1 MIGKRGRLAKRL
13 ALLFILIA
21 ILPLLAGGIL
31 SVYSGFQF
39 VNQEIATRQK
49 SILSLG
55 NTYISSYVDNV
66 FGNLKLTGEITSTNQ
81 KNYDRALE
89 AICINSPG
97 LYHELAVTDT
107 QGKELSHLIDCIPS
121 SPKKLTNRS
130 DSESFFR
137 AKQGQMFIGN
147 VSFVA
152 DRHLVTISR
161 TVKGEKNDNYV
172 VIAVV
177 KFDKLW
183 QGLTLLEPGVGSYF
197 YIVDR
202 RGNLIGYKD
211 LKVVKQSINLASF
224 PTVNPLIN
232 KRQGA
237 IAQRYVG
244 LFGTEVIGTSTL
256 LKNTNWG
263 IVVEQPV
270 AQALAAPNR
279 LIYNFT
285 WLIVAV
291 SSVAIAGA
299 FMLAQYIVRP
309 INLLA
314 QGAEA
319 IAQGDL
325 SYQIE
330 IADKNEIGILART
343 FNQMTRQLKIS
354 RETLE
359 EYNHTLSQKV
369 EHRTQELI
377 KSQQRLSLLFQ
388 QTPLA
393 VIEWNINFEVIEWN
407 PAAQAIF
414 GYSKNEAMG
423 RHGVGLIVPE
433 SARDNVNQVW
443 NETSTRKSVTRSTNE
458 NLTKDGRIII
468 CEWYNTPLIDSDGNA
483 IGIASMALDITTRKQ
498 AETDLARFAAILE
511 ATTDFVGIYNL
522 HTEFIYLNKAGRR
535 MLGMSADEDISFL
548 KIPNCH
554 PEWAYKIISEEGIP
568 YAMLNGVWSGE
579 TALITRDVRE
589 ISVSQVILVMR
600 RDSGEIDYFATMIR
614 DISDRK
620 QVEEALRTSKEY
632 LRLIIDNIPQQ
643 VFWKDTNLVFQGC
656 NKNWAESAQ
665 LESPEAVVGK
675 TDYDLV
681 ANREVAEL
689 FRTQDRRIMETN
701 KPELHIIAAKQKPSQ
716 DGETIWLDICKIPMQ
731 DSTGKVIGLVGVLE
745 DITDRK
751 QTEAILQRQAAVI
764 EAALDGIAI
773 LNSSGEFIYTNKAYA
788 QIYSYETQAELIGK
802 TWKFLYSQDDVKIAE
817 QRYEQEI
824 MPALLK
830 ERQWR
835 GEETIIIR
843 NGSTTSLEILHYLLE
858 SGEQVCIVRDIT
870 DRKQAESALRE
881 REEQYHSI
889 FEASNDGL
897 IINNFDG
904 FVVEANTA
912 TCRMY
917 GHDYEDFI
925 GLHATEFIHP
935 DERQRAA
942 EDLQNIFQNGGH
954 FKTQGIH
961 LRKDGTAFP
970 IEVNAINF
978 IYKGQPHMM
987 SVIRDI
993 TERKQA
999 EEALRAE
1006 TEKSERLLLNIL
1018 PSAIANRL
1026 KQDQGYIADSF
1037 PEVTVL
1043 FADIVG
1049 FTELSTRLS
1058 PTELVAILNEIFSE
1072 FDRLAEKHGLEKIK
1086 TIGDAYM
1093 VVGGLPTPSPNHA
1106 EAIAEMALDMQTEIA
1121 QFNTST
1127 SQSFSIRIGINSGP
1141 VVAGVIG
1148 IKKFIYDLWGDTVN
1162 TASRMESH
1170 GIPGRIQVT
1179 ASTYNLLR
1187 EKFLF
1192 EERGA
1197 ISIKGKGEMITYL
1210 LTGRKKLGN

>member
-1 MIGKRGRLAKRL
+1 
-13 ALLFILIA
+13 
-21 ILPLLAGGIL
+21 
-31 SVYSGFQF
+31 
-39 VNQEIATRQK
+39 
-49 SILSLG
+49 
-55 NTYISSYVDNV
+55 
-66 FGNLKLTGEITSTNQ
+66 
-81 KNYDRALE
+81 
-89 AICINSPG
+89 
-97 LYHELAVTDT
+97 
-107 QGKELSHLIDCIPS
+107 
-121 SPKKLTNRS
+121 
-130 DSESFFR
+130 
-137 AKQGQMFIGN
+137 
-147 VSFVA
+147 
-152 DRHLVTISR
+152 
-161 TVKGEKNDNYV
+161 
-172 VIAVV
+172 
-177 KFDKLW
+177 
-183 QGLTLLEPGVGSYF
+183 
-197 YIVDR
+197 
-202 RGNLIGYKD
+202 
-211 LKVVKQSINLASF
+211 
-224 PTVNPLIN
+224 
-232 KRQGA
+232 
-237 IAQRYVG
+237 
-244 LFGTEVIGTSTL
+244 
-256 LKNTNWG
+256 
-263 IVVEQPV
+263 
-270 AQALAAPNR
+270 
-279 LIYNFT
+279 
-285 WLIVAV
+285 
-291 SSVAIAGA
+291 
-299 FMLAQYIVRP
+299 
-309 INLLA
+309 
-314 QGAEA
+314 
-319 IAQGDL
+319 
-325 SYQIE
+325 
-330 IADKNEIGILART
+330 
-343 FNQMTRQLKIS
+343 
-354 RETLE
+354 
-359 EYNHTLSQKV
+359 
-369 EHRTQELI
+369 
-377 KSQQRLSLLFQ
+377 
-388 QTPLA
+388 
-393 VIEWNINFEVIEWN
+393 
-407 PAAQAIF
+407 
-414 GYSKNEAMG
+414 
-423 RHGVGLIVPE
+423 
-433 SARDNVNQVW
+433 
-443 NETSTRKSVTRSTNE
+443 
-458 NLTKDGRIII
+458 
-468 CEWYNTPLIDSDGNA
+468 
-483 IGIASMALDITTRKQ
+483 
-498 AETDLARFAAILE
+498 
-511 ATTDFVGIYNL
+511 
-522 HTEFIYLNKAGRR
+522 
-535 MLGMSADEDISFL
+535 
-548 KIPNCH
+548 
-554 PEWAYKIISEEGIP
+554 
-568 YAMLNGVWSGE
+568 
-579 TALITRDVRE
+579 VRE

-773 LNSSGEFIYTNKAYA
+773 LNSSGEFIYTIKAYA